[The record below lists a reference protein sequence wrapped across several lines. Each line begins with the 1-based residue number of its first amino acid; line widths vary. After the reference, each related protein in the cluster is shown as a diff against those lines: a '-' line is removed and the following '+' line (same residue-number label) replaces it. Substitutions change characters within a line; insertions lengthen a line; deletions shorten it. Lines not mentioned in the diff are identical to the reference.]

1 MAMNGGSD
9 SDNGSGGTFIH
20 KARARISN
28 VDSEQIRGSISKI
41 PNRIRRR
48 FRESES
54 SSLLTM
60 FPIWAVLFSL
70 VFTLSLL
77 PHSGVLDCRDG
88 FDNPSYCSE
97 EPALNVNGDLEVY
110 LPTDDDP
117 HSVKNLIAQVEM
129 DWTTNV
135 MVIYVESYNYNVT
148 QVNILDQIDNVE
160 RVINNQTNDGGAD
173 DNVIYVLSI
182 STVVKEVNSSGGRV
196 VKAFFSGIAEATGNQ
211 QLSDEVNETI
221 DAQSDLIGNYAIPDE
236 QQRVDQI
243 LQEMPQNALDKL
255 VRDVG
260 TATEVKSAFGWNRAV
275 IIIGIA
281 DDTGEKSVGDIVSET
296 QGKINQIAFN
306 NNWGEPDSQGKCDEE
321 GNPLCLRMTLT
332 GPAPLTNA
340 VTEESFKLFWE
351 VFPVGVVIVAFMLFI
366 FHCDLLQTGRIRF
379 VQGVKVVIISGLP
392 TLCAVWVTL
401 GLIGLFDYEV
411 TMTVILVGPI
421 VLSLGVSY
429 GLHITNRYAES
440 KGTPHEKMAAALNST
455 GRAVFLSAMTTI
467 IGFISLTFAPMK
479 PIQTVGWALA
489 GGIVVVY
496 FMTMIMVPNLTILLD
511 LKKPSHPPPKVFVAA
526 VNMPVKW
533 SRITLVFFLT
543 LMLISAGYNR
553 QNVEENIDLLK
564 MAPNEVEA
572 VQKMDVYS
580 TEFEAGQPGFL
591 LVEANIRAEPE
602 LGIGSITAEH
612 PYANLEGIEKL
623 ESQCNDV
630 ENATAVSIVFLMKAI
645 AVGVNVS
652 GTPILDNIDDIP
664 GYDLLPEP
672 IKEVAELIFD
682 REESGNVSFWSILD
696 TLDAQEDDG
705 GRQVQNFLL
714 YVFYNSMTEE
724 MRELFISPDYQRTLI
739 YIDMPFMDVQGTSAT
754 AEQINLRAKQAG
766 DSENPISVLG
776 DTLIGV
782 ASITIEVNKLIVE
795 SQWTSLAFALGFTI
809 VTLAL
814 VFRDIRYAL
823 LTTVPVGFTVAMQWL
838 VMDSGGVSLSLVT
851 VMIGSILVGV
861 GIDFSIHI
869 ANRVKELGG
878 SLDSIRTACAST
890 GMSLF
895 EATTVTAMGM
905 TCAYKIPIDAIT
917 PFVTVIIVLLVI
929 AALSALLLLPAIYS
943 FMVTSNL
950 GLTGGASAMV
960 KSSGLTQGPRKDFD
974 TLETSFEYA
983 NDAW

>member
-1 MAMNGGSD
+1 MAKKGIGDSLGGSVNSIID
-9 SDNGSGGTFIH
+9 KTRTG
-20 KARARISN
+20 ISN
-28 VDSEQIRGSISKI
+28 TSTSDIRGTITKI

-60 FPIWAVLFSL
+60 FPIGAVVLSL
-70 VFTLSLL
+70 AFTLSLL

-88 FDNPSYCSE
+88 FDNPSYCSD

-117 HSVKNLIAQVEM
+117 NSVKILIAQVEK

-148 QVNILDQIDNVE
+148 QINILDQIDKVE

-196 VKAFFSGIAEATGNQ
+196 VKAFFSGLAEATGNQ
-211 QLSDEVNETI
+211 QLSDEINETI

-260 TATEVKSAFGWNRAV
+260 TATEERAFRWNRAV

-281 DDTGEKSVGDIVSET
+281 DDTGDKTVGDIVSET
-296 QGKINQIAFN
+296 QGKINEVAYN
-306 NNWGEPDSQGKCDEE
+306 NNWGTPDSQGKCDEE

-401 GLIGLFDYEV
+401 GLIGLLDYEV

-533 SRITLVFFLT
+533 SRITLALFLT
-543 LMLISAGYNR
+543 MMIVSAGYNR
-553 QNVEENIDLLK
+553 QHVEENIDLLK

-580 TEFEAGQPGFL
+580 REFEAGQPGFL
-591 LVEANIRAEPE
+591 LVEADIRADPE

-612 PYANLEGIEKL
+612 PYANLEGIENL
-623 ESQCNDV
+623 EAKCNDV

-652 GTPILDNIDDIP
+652 GSPINDIIEDTP
-664 GYDLLPEP
+664 LPEP
-672 IKEVAELIFD
+672 IKEVADLIFD
-682 REESGNVSFWSILD
+682 RSQAGNVSFWTILD

-705 GRQVQNFLL
+705 GRQIQNFLL

-739 YIDMPFMDVQGTSAT
+739 YIDMPFMDVKGTAAT
-754 AEQINLRAKQAG
+754 AEQINLWAKAAG

-776 DTLIGV
+776 DSLIGV
-782 ASITIEVNKLIVE
+782 ASITIEVNNLIVD
-795 SQWTSLAFALGFTI
+795 SQWTSLAFALGFTV

-838 VMDSGGVSLSLVT
+838 VMDTGGVTLSLVT

-878 SLDSIRTACAST
+878 SLDAIRASCAST

-895 EATTVTAMGM
+895 EATTVTAAGL
-905 TCAYKIPIDAIT
+905 TCAYGIPIEAIT
-917 PFVTVIIVLLVI
+917 PFVTVIIILLII

-950 GLTGGASAMV
+950 GLTGGSSAMV
-960 KSSGLTQGPRKDFD
+960 SASGLNPVTMTRGKDSHESNFD
-974 TLETSFEYA
+974 LA
-983 NDAW
+983 KDAW

>member
-1 MAMNGGSD
+1 MAKKGIVDSLSD
-9 SDNGSGGTFIH
+9 S
-20 KARARISN
+20 
-28 VDSEQIRGSISKI
+28 VDSFTNRSRTAISKIDSSEIKGSISKI

-48 FRESES
+48 FRETES

-70 VFTLSLL
+70 CFTLALL

-88 FDNPSYCSE
+88 FDNPSFCSD

-117 HSVKNLIAQVEM
+117 NSVKNLIAQVEK

-148 QVNILDQIDNVE
+148 QINILKQLDKVE
-160 RVINNQTNDGGAD
+160 RALNYQTNDGGAD
-173 DNVIYVLSI
+173 DDVIYVLSI

-196 VKAFFSGIAEATGNQ
+196 VKAFASGIFEATGNQ
-211 QLSDEVNETI
+211 QLSDEFNETI

-236 QQRVDQI
+236 QQRVNQI

-260 TATEVKSAFGWNRAV
+260 TETEDKAFRWNRAV

-281 DDTGEKSVGDIVSET
+281 DDTGEKSIGDIVTQT
-296 QGKINQIAFN
+296 QGTINEIATN
-306 NNWGEPDSQGKCDEE
+306 NNWGTPDDQGKCNEE

-340 VTEESFKLFWE
+340 VTEESFKLFWQ
-351 VFPVGVVIVAFMLFI
+351 VFPVGVVIVAGMLFL
-366 FHCDLLQTGRIRF
+366 FHCDILQTGRIRF

-401 GLIGLFDYEV
+401 GLIGLLDYEV

-479 PIQTVGWALA
+479 PIQTLGWALA

-496 FMTMIMVPNLTILLD
+496 FMTMLMVPNLTILLD
-511 LKKPSHPPPKVFVAA
+511 LKKPSHPPPKIFVAA

-533 SRITLVFFLT
+533 SKITLALFLT
-543 LMLISAGYNR
+543 LMIISAGYNR

-564 MAPNEVEA
+564 MAPGEVEA
-572 VQKMDVYS
+572 VEKMDVYS
-580 TEFEAGQPGFL
+580 REFDAGQPGFL
-591 LVEANIRAEPE
+591 LVEADIRAEPE
-602 LGIGSITAEH
+602 IGIGSITADH
-612 PYANLEGIEKL
+612 PYANLEGIENL
-623 ESQCNDV
+623 EAKCNDV

-652 GTPILDNIDDIP
+652 GTPIYEEIEEYIE
-664 GYDLLPEP
+664 LLPDP
-672 IKEVAELIFD
+672 IPEIADLILN
-682 REESGNVSFWSILD
+682 RGQSGNVSFWTVLD

-705 GRQVQNFLL
+705 GRQAQNFLL

-739 YIDMPFMDVQGTSAT
+739 YIDMPFMDVKGTAAT
-754 AEQINLRAKQAG
+754 AEQINLWAKSAG

-838 VMDSGGVSLSLVT
+838 VMDSGGVTLSLVT

-878 SLDSIRTACAST
+878 SLDAIRTSCAST

-895 EATTVTAMGM
+895 EATTVTAAGL
-905 TCAYKIPIDAIT
+905 TCAYGIPIDAIE
-917 PFVTVIIVLLVI
+917 PFVTVIIILLII

-950 GLTGGASAMV
+950 GLTGGATAMAN
-960 KSSGLTQGPRKDFD
+960 SSGLTQGVINRNSDSAESSMD
-974 TLETSFEYA
+974 YA

>member
-1 MAMNGGSD
+1 MAKKGIGDSLGGSVNSIID
-9 SDNGSGGTFIH
+9 KTRSG
-20 KARARISN
+20 ISN
-28 VDSEQIRGSISKI
+28 TSTSDIRGTITKI

-60 FPIWAVLFSL
+60 FPIGAVVLSL
-70 VFTLSLL
+70 AFTLSLL

-88 FDNPSYCSE
+88 FDNPSYCSD

-117 HSVKNLIAQVEM
+117 NSVKNLIAQVEK

-148 QVNILDQIDNVE
+148 QINILDQIDKVE

-196 VKAFFSGIAEATGNQ
+196 VKAFFSGLAEATGNQ
-211 QLSDEVNETI
+211 QLSDEINETI

-260 TATEVKSAFGWNRAV
+260 TATEERAFRWNRAV

-281 DDTGEKSVGDIVSET
+281 DDTGDKTVGDIVSET
-296 QGKINQIAFN
+296 QGKINEVASN
-306 NNWGEPDSQGKCDEE
+306 NNWGTPDSQGKCDEE

-401 GLIGLFDYEV
+401 GLIGLLDYEV

-533 SRITLVFFLT
+533 SRITLALFLT
-543 LMLISAGYNR
+543 MMIVSAGYNR
-553 QNVEENIDLLK
+553 QHVEENIDLLK

-580 TEFEAGQPGFL
+580 REFEAGQPGFL
-591 LVEANIRAEPE
+591 LVEADIRADPE

-612 PYANLEGIEKL
+612 PYANLEGIENL
-623 ESQCNDV
+623 EAKCNDV

-652 GTPILDNIDDIP
+652 GSPINDIIEDTP
-664 GYDLLPEP
+664 LPEP
-672 IKEVAELIFD
+672 IKEVADLIFD
-682 REESGNVSFWSILD
+682 RSQAGNVSFWTILD

-705 GRQVQNFLL
+705 GRQIQNFLL

-739 YIDMPFMDVQGTSAT
+739 YIDMPFMDVKGTAAT
-754 AEQINLRAKQAG
+754 AEQINLWAKAAG

-776 DTLIGV
+776 DSLIGV
-782 ASITIEVNKLIVE
+782 ASITIEVNNLIVD
-795 SQWTSLAFALGFTI
+795 SQWTSLAFALGFTV

-838 VMDSGGVSLSLVT
+838 VMDTGGVTLSLVT

-878 SLDSIRTACAST
+878 SLDAIRASCAST

-895 EATTVTAMGM
+895 EATTVTAAGL
-905 TCAYKIPIDAIT
+905 TCAYGIPIEAIT
-917 PFVTVIIVLLVI
+917 PFVTVIIILLII

-950 GLTGGASAMV
+950 GLTGGSSAMV
-960 KSSGLTQGPRKDFD
+960 SASGLNPVTMNRGKDSHESNFD
-974 TLETSFEYA
+974 LA
-983 NDAW
+983 KDAW

>member
-1 MAMNGGSD
+1 MSKD
-9 SDNGSGGTFIH
+9 
-20 KARARISN
+20 RP
-28 VDSEQIRGSISKI
+28 VGSIERTFDTVVEKAKGSADSLNIGNFQRTLGKI

-48 FRESES
+48 FRETES
-54 SSLLTM
+54 SSMITM
-60 FPIWAVLFSL
+60 FPVWAVVISL
-70 VFTLSLL
+70 LFTLFIL
-77 PHSGVLDCRDG
+77 PHSGILDCRDG
-88 FDNPSYCSE
+88 FDNPDLCNE

-117 HSVKNLIAQVEM
+117 YSVKNLISEVEE

-148 QVNILDQIDNVE
+148 QINILDEIDAVE
-160 RVINNQTNDGGAD
+160 RDINNRTNDGGVN

-182 STVVKEVNSSGGRV
+182 STVIKEVNSSGGRV
-196 VKAFFSGIAEATGNQ
+196 VKAFFSGLAEATGNQ
-211 QLSDEVNETI
+211 QLSDEINETI
-221 DAQSDLIGNYAIPDE
+221 DGQQDLIGNYAIPDE

-260 TATEVKSAFGWNRAV
+260 TATEDKAFRWNRAV

-281 DDTGEKSVGDIVSET
+281 DDTGDKSVGDIVTET
-296 QGKINQIAFN
+296 QAKIDQIAVE
-306 NNWGEPDSQGKCDEE
+306 NNWGQPDNQGKCD
-321 GNPLCLRMTLT
+321 GQDNVLCLRMTLT

-340 VTEESFKLFWE
+340 VTEESFKLFWQ
-351 VFPVGVVIVAFMLFI
+351 VFPVGVVAVALGLFI

-401 GLIGLFDYEV
+401 GMIGLLDYEV

-421 VLSLGVSY
+421 VLALGVSY

-440 KGTPHEKMAAALNST
+440 KGTPQEKMNAALNST

-496 FMTMIMVPNLTILLD
+496 IMTMVMVPNLTILLD

-533 SRITLVFFLT
+533 SRVTLT
-543 LMLISAGYNR
+543 LFLILMIISAGYNR

-572 VQKMDVYS
+572 VKKMDVYS
-580 TEFEAGQPGFL
+580 QEFEAGQPGFL
-591 LVEANIRAEPE
+591 LVEADIRAEPE
-602 LGIGSITAEH
+602 LGLGSITTDH
-612 PYANLEGIEKL
+612 PYANLEGIENL
-623 ESQCNDV
+623 ESKCNDV

-652 GTPILDNIDDIP
+652 GSPINDIIDDTP
-664 GYDLLPEP
+664 LPEP

-682 REESGNVSFWSILD
+682 REQSGNVSFWTLLD

-739 YIDMPFMDVQGTSAT
+739 YIDMPFMDVRGTEET
-754 AEQINLRAKQAG
+754 ANQINNWAKAAG
-766 DSENPISVLG
+766 DSANPIDVLG
-776 DTLIGV
+776 DRLIGV
-782 ASITIEVNKLIVE
+782 ASVTIEVNNLIVD

-809 VTLAL
+809 LTLAL

-878 SLDSIRTACAST
+878 TIDAIRTSCAST

-895 EATTVTAMGM
+895 EATTVTAAGL
-905 TCAYKIPIDAIT
+905 TCAYGIPIEAIT
-917 PFVTVIIVLLVI
+917 PFVTVIIILLII

-950 GLTGGASAMV
+950 GLTGGMSAMA
-960 KSSGLTQGPRKDFD
+960 KTAGLNTAPMSNDS
-974 TLETSFEYA
+974 ETIDASLVFGRTE
-983 NDAW
+983 DAW